1 MITKISKFLSEVSDE
16 EIFYNAIL
24 CAQRLLTG
32 KAFIVWVSSSVRWTA
47 ADWNVALGLANGV
60 SAAGLR
66 VAGVETLVLDT
77 GVIVR
82 TLIVILTFA
91 NFN

>member
-1 MITKISKFLSEVSDE
+1 MITKISKFLSEVSNE
-16 EIFYNAIL
+16 VIFYNAIL

-47 ADWNVALGLANGV
+47 ADWNVALCLANGV

-66 VAGVETLVLDT
+66 VARVKTLVLDT

>member
-1 MITKISKFLSEVSDE
+1 MKF
-16 EIFYNAIL
+16 FYNAIL
-24 CAQRLLTG
+24 CVQRLLTG
-32 KAFIVWVSSSVRWTA
+32 KAFIMWVSSSVGWTA

-60 SAAGLR
+60 SAARLR
-66 VAGVETLVLDT
+66 VAGVKTLVLDT